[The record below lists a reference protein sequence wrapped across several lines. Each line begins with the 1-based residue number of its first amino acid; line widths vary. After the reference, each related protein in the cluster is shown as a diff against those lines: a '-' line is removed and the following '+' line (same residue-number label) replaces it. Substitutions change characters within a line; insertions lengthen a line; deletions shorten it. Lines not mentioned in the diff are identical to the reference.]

1 MRKLYQDMSQELKIN
16 QRIGQRLTQQQLRFV
31 KLLEL
36 NAPELDEAVE
46 RELEANP
53 ALETVDEGSPED
65 RAAGRDETPYYLRR
79 ARNASADTQA
89 YDLTPPDDSESLGDV
104 LERQIDERDLI
115 PEVTAMAKYIIGN
128 IDSNGYL
135 NRSLQQIVEDIAI
148 NTGREVTE
156 AVAQKAYEEVRDL
169 EPAGVGAQN
178 LRDCLLLQIGRLAPS
193 RAVEDAREIL
203 ENYFEAFS
211 MRHSHKILSGM
222 HISSERLE
230 EANALILK
238 LNPKPG
244 SSLGGARVAAAGIIV
259 PDFVVSRDEGELYIS
274 LNNRIPELSIEESFA
289 EAMRGV
295 ERRRGRPK
303 KGTEF
308 VSSRYNDAREFI
320 SVLNQRQQTMMAV
333 MTAIVN
339 HQRSYFETGDVYLMR
354 PMMLKDIN
362 RVTGL
367 DPSVISRATNN
378 KYVSVPWGA
387 VMPLRA
393 FFSDSVSSKSEGGD
407 SENGEDGDVLTNRK
421 IEAAIAELVEH
432 EDKGHPLSDEKL
444 RLELLKAGY
453 DISRRTI
460 AKYRDRQGIL
470 VARLRKKL

>member
-1 MRKLYQDMSQELKIN
+1 MSQELKIN

-53 ALETVDEGSPED
+53 ALETVDEGSTEQS
-65 RAAGRDETPYYLRR
+65 AAGRDETPYYLRR
-79 ARNASADTQA
+79 ARNASADAQV

-104 LERQIDERDLI
+104 LERQINERDLS
-115 PEVTAMAKYIIGN
+115 PEVAAMAKYIIGN

-135 NRSLQQIVEDIAI
+135 NRSLEKIVEDIAI
-148 NTGREVTE
+148 NTGRDVPEE
-156 AVAQKAYEEVRDL
+156 IAQKAYDEVRDL

-178 LRDCLLLQIGRLAPS
+178 LRDCLLLQINRLAPA
-193 RAVEDAREIL
+193 RDVDDAREIL

-230 EANALILK
+230 AANTLILK

-244 SSLGGARVAAAGIIV
+244 SSFGGARAAAAGIVV
-259 PDFVVSRDEGELYIS
+259 PDFVVNRDEGDLYIS

-362 RVTGL
+362 KVTGL

-407 SENGEDGDVLTNRK
+407 PGKGEDGDVLTNRK

-432 EDKGHPLSDEKL
+432 EDKRHPLSDEKL
-444 RLELLKAGY
+444 RQELLKAGY